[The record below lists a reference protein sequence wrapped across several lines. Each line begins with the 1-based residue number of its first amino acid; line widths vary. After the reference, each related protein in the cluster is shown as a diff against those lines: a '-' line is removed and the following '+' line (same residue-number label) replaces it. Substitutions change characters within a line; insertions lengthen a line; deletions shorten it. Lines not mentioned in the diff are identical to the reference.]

1 MIQPTVFV
9 LVALFAVVATDF
21 NDYGNGRPFG
31 NRRGTGSNRKGGSGI
46 GIGGGS
52 GQVGDL
58 TFLANVTDPAVRM
71 KFQAIYFNHTLDETA
86 RATAVDALVSTLD
99 PSVQTA
105 YAQWKADQA
114 QKKAERETLLVAQLA
129 NLTVLAD
136 QMRDGVYAIRNN
148 ASLPNEEK
156 ILLLPSEFDKF
167 FKSLQQIMNGLYY
180 VGGAPRPED
189 VDDGEEYPSY
199 PDYSGNYPDYGGQG
213 GLPGRPGSVW
223 PPRGG
228 PGSSGPGNGGPGNGG
243 PGNGGPN
250 PAWPPRGGP
259 SGGPFGIVGG
269 PVNRPNSG
277 GFPGGNGGGING
289 GNRPNPFGPF

>member
-9 LVALFAVVATDF
+9 LVALFAVVVTDF
-21 NDYGNGRPFG
+21 NNYGNGRPFG

-46 GIGGGS
+46 GIGGDS

-167 FKSLQQIMNGLYY
+167 FKSLQQIMNDLYY

-228 PGSSGPGNGGPGNGG
+228 PGSGG